1 VLFHAAGVP
10 FEDVRVK
17 SKELEALKHHA
28 MGNAS
33 PLPFDQTPTVTSP
46 EGVVIAQTA
55 ACMQFAGNSV
65 LAVMSL
71 PLHCTRCTVH
81 CTFWISQQRTFHM
94 PGFTVAHTHRA
105 LRCGSVTLYLN
116 LFSTF
121 VVFFSSSHNRSVCPR
136 RPMVT
141 HRLAK
146 EQQMQEQCP

>member
-1 VLFHAAGVP
+1 
-10 FEDVRVK
+10 
-17 SKELEALKHHA
+17 

-33 PLPFDQTPTVTSP
+33 PLPFDQTPTVISP
-46 EGVVIAQTA
+46 EGVAIAQTA

-71 PLHCTRCTVH
+71 PLHCSSTVH
-81 CTFWISQQRTFHM
+81 CTLHFLDFPTAHFPHAWFCCYT
-94 PGFTVAHTHRA
+94 HTHTG
-105 LRCGSVTLYLN
+105 RCGSVTLYLN
-116 LFSTF
+116 LFGTL
-121 VVFFSSSHNRSVCPR
+121 VVFFSSSHNRSVYPR